1 MTDNLSL
8 RIEERIAWLEIARPK
23 SMNAIDPATMKEAH
37 GVFAEL
43 ARDDGVSVVVLAGA
57 GEHFGVG
64 YDLKFDWSGHYGS
77 GVLEWRE
84 MLKDC
89 IDFEFLPWDCPK
101 PTIAMVRGY
110 CLAGSCELAMTCCIT
125 LSAESARFGEP
136 EIRFSTAPPAMIMPW
151 VVGMKKA
158 RELLYTG
165 DTIDA
170 AEALRI
176 GMVNRVVP
184 DDALEAETSRLARRI
199 AAIAPEALRTTKASI
214 NQAAE
219 IAGLRSAI
227 AYGLDQGAML
237 DASETDTYK
246 AFARVRAAEG
256 LKAAI
261 RWRESQFE

>member
-1 MTDNLSL
+1 MTNNISVQ
-8 RIEERIAWLEIARPK
+8 IEDRIAWLEISRPK
-23 SMNAIDPATMKEAH
+23 SMNAIDPPTMKEMH
-37 GVFAEL
+37 GLFADL
-43 ARDDGVSVVVLAGA
+43 ASDDRVSVIVLAGA
-57 GEHFGVG
+57 GDHFGVG
-64 YDLKFDWSGHYGS
+64 YDLKVDWSGLYGPS
-77 GVLEWRE
+77 VLGWRE

-101 PTIAMVRGY
+101 PVIAMVRGY
-110 CLAGSCELAMTCCIT
+110 CLAGSCELAMMCCIS
-125 LSAESARFGEP
+125 LAGESAKFGEP
-136 EIRFSTAPPAMIMPW
+136 EIRFSTAPPAIIMPW
-151 VVGMKKA
+151 IVGLKKA

-170 AEALRI
+170 GEAQRI

-184 DDALEAETSRLARRI
+184 DDALEAETLKLARRI
-199 AAIAPEALRTTKASI
+199 AAIAPEALQTTKASI
-214 NQAAE
+214 NQTAE

-237 DASETDTYK
+237 DASETETYK
-246 AFARVRAAEG
+246 AFTRMRKAEG